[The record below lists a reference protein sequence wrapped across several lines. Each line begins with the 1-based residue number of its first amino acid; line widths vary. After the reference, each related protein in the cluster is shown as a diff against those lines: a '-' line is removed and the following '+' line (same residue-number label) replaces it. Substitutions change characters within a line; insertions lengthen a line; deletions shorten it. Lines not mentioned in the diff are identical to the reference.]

1 MENETN
7 NNEPRTRYSYQ
18 VIFDNGKPFEN
29 WFNTDESLKEALRDF
44 YLLNKDS
51 NNFYDVAVYRDGEDI
66 SESQHI
72 QEIIAE
78 ILEEQEELNNS
89 ESQED

>member
-7 NNEPRTRYSYQ
+7 ETNEKKQSYQ
-18 VIFDNGKPFEN
+18 VIFDDGKPFEK
-29 WFNTDESLKEALRDF
+29 WYNTDESLKKALRDF

-78 ILEEQEELNNS
+78 ILEEQEELN